1 MLSKESISQI
11 EATPAD
17 QGWRA
22 NRVQIFDLPEG
33 KVIVKGQRAVRPP
46 WRHLVLTGLSRLIRL
61 PCARAVPVHGG
72 ERSQAIELQ
81 RLKALADSACKVPS
95 VLHVGKD
102 YFVMPYLGLHNG
114 SAAITQPDTRLALL
128 AWQQAMLYF
137 IDIHAKGQYLSQ
149 AFARNL
155 LQTADGFVAI
165 DFEDDP
171 LEVMPLVD
179 AQVRDCLLLLSST
192 VWHVNVSDDVK
203 DDLIDRMLAVESRPV
218 RLGLLQ
224 AAKRLSIF
232 RHLPTKRRPWGKDVV
247 QLQAVAA
254 ALHRYYL
261 RTSIRA
267 I

>member
-1 MLSKESISQI
+1 MLSIESIAQI

-22 NRVQIFDLPEG
+22 NRVQIFNLSEG

-81 RLKALADSACKVPS
+81 RIKALADSACKVPP

-102 YFVMPYLGLHNG
+102 YFVMPYLGQHNG

-128 AWQQAMLYF
+128 AWQQAMQYF
-137 IDIHAKGQYLSQ
+137 VDVHAKGQYLSQ

-171 LEVMPLVD
+171 LEVMSLAH
-179 AQVRDCLLLLSST
+179 AQVRDCLLLLFSS
-192 VWHVNVSDDVK
+192 VWFINASDDVK
-203 DDLIDRMLAVESRPV
+203 DEMIYTMLNAESPAVRAGV
-218 RLGLLQ
+218 LH
-224 AAKRLSIF
+224 AAKRLSVF
-232 RHLPTKRRPWGKDVV
+232 RHLPKKRRPWGKDVV
-247 QLQAVAA
+247 QLQAGAA
-254 ALHRYYL
+254 AMYRY
-261 RTSIRA
+261 RIRVLNQQN
-267 I
+267 